1 MAHAKTIKADIT
13 AHTHTATD
21 IMVSEITA
29 RRIIADSQGLQDV
42 HNWTS
47 SDKEVLNDL
56 WNDFVEH
63 VDHENIDHAPG
74 CSTRYAISAVI
85 EFAVDG
91 CCTISSR

>member
-1 MAHAKTIKADIT
+1 MDYNTN
-13 AHTHTATD
+13 
-21 IMVSEITA
+21 IMISEITA

-47 SDKEVLNDL
+47 PDKEVLNDM
-56 WNDFVEH
+56 WNDFVAH
-63 VDHENIDHAPG
+63 VDHEDIDHAPG
-74 CSTRYAISAVI
+74 CPARYAISSVI